1 MAAPSATQDEMQVS
15 SHWLRHDGRQWVAAS
30 VGGASYEPRRRRRT
44 ASCCLTAY
52 TPKQG
57 HIADARGVI
66 LVLPLRF
73 DGVDQ
78 EVKWGSSLGDGS
90 WGFAGTLQTVW
101 TWLFWLLW
109 DVVFTIAAGWCG
121 CEVQDLWHSSS
132 QTSLMHQES
141 KEANLTSGI

>member
-1 MAAPSATQDEMQVS
+1 MAAPSATQDEMQVP
-15 SHWLRHDGRQWVAAS
+15 SHWLRHDGRQRVAAS

-109 DVVFTIAAGWCG
+109 DVVLRLLPVGADAR
-121 CEVQDLWHSSS
+121 
-132 QTSLMHQES
+132 S
-141 KEANLTSGI
+141 KIFGTAPRRHRLCTRSPRRPT